1 MEMGRKD
8 LILSFVAGF
17 GTAIFLIPT
26 LLATNAGDKIPFFPL
41 SLFVLPLIT
50 VCGMFVANLIG
61 KSLPIIWQVAKFA
74 LVGILNTAIDFGALN
89 FLIARTGVVSGPL
102 IILLNATS
110 FSVAV
115 LNSFYWNREWVF
127 GEGKKSNFMTFFAVT
142 LIGLAINTGIVFG
155 LTTFVPPI
163 LVNSD
168 TLWANFAKVL
178 ATGLSLVWNF
188 MGYRLIVFKK

>member
-1 MEMGRKD
+1 MGIKD
-8 LILSFVAGF
+8 LVLSFTAGL

-26 LLATNAGDKIPFFPL
+26 LLVTNVGDKIPFFPL
-41 SLFVLPLIT
+41 SLLALPFIT

-61 KSLPIIWQVAKFA
+61 KSLPIVWQLAKFA
-74 LVGILNTAIDFGALN
+74 LVGVLNTAIDFGALN
-89 FLIARTGVVSGPL
+89 FLIARTGVVDGPL

-110 FSVAV
+110 FSIAV

-127 GEGKKSNFMTFFAVT
+127 GAGKKSNFVTFFAVT
-142 LIGLAINTGIVFG
+142 LIGLAINTGVVFA
-155 LTTFVPPI
+155 LTTFVSPV